1 MDFVTIVKDVALVGA
16 AITGAIVAVKGLS
29 TWKKQ
34 LRGQSEY
41 ELSKSILV
49 TLLRY
54 RDAIDGVRNP
64 GMWAAEMPYPPAEQ
78 AEKMN
83 AQEIQFYGR
92 FEAYKAR
99 WERVQEQRTELYPNL
114 LEAEAIWGK
123 ELKDL
128 FGRIFSLE
136 HELLIQVRHC
146 LDLENPKT
154 PEARREAII
163 KFDEKRREV
172 LYDDLGEEPDE
183 FKSDV
188 QSAIVEIEAY
198 LKPKLQHEIV

>member
-1 MDFVTIVKDVALVGA
+1 MESVTIIKDVVLVGA

-34 LRGQSEY
+34 IRGQSEY
-41 ELSKSILV
+41 ELSKALLV

-54 RDAIDGVRNP
+54 RDAIDEVRNP
-64 GMWAAEMPYPPAEQ
+64 GMWAAEMPYPPAAQE
-78 AEKMN
+78 EKMN
-83 AQEIQFYGR
+83 EQEIQFYGR

-128 FGRIFSLE
+128 FSKIFSLE
-136 HELLIQVRHC
+136 HELLTQVRHC

-154 PEARREAII
+154 PESRKEAIMKI
-163 KFDEKRREV
+163 DEKRRNV

-183 FKSDV
+183 YKSDI
-188 QSAIVEIEAY
+188 QSAIGEIEVF
-198 LKPKLQHEIV
+198 LKPKLQHDIV